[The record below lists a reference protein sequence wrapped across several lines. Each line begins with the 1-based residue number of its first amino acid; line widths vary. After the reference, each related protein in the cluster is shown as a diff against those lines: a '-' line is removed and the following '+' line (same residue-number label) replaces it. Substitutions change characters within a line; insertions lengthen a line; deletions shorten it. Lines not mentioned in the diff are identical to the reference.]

1 MRHSSSHF
9 SLLMPNFFFR
19 PFALFVSDTNA
30 GGLKKSLYTIYL
42 YPYTETVV
50 CSIAQTGSSF
60 LDMLVLYICCYRTT
74 HNIAHFFTQNFD
86 NFSWKNSAF
95 SKKSLMI
102 DLEFFSKN
110 RCHILATKNYY
121 HQVYKI
127 TRFLSQETQSPHS
140 NLTSMK

>member
-110 RCHILATKNYY
+110 LWKNRCHILATKNYL
-121 HQVYKI
+121 
-127 TRFLSQETQSPHS
+127 LSSS
-140 NLTSMK
+140 V